1 MGATDDIDETQDD
14 IDETQDDIDETQDDV
29 QEEPEANTEDPDT
42 GQTGSDTG
50 LDTNGIDSRLDA
62 IEEMIQRMNGT
73 MNKIVSAQSALVE
86 NGVIYDVD
94 DTDPSDDDNVG
105 SARSSVLDLSIDD
118 ID

>member
-1 MGATDDIDETQDD
+1 MGAKDH
-14 IDETQDDIDETQDDV
+14 IDETQDDV
-29 QEEPEANTEDPDT
+29 QEANKGNTEAPDT

-50 LDTNGIDSRLDA
+50 SDTSNIDSRLVA

-73 MNKIVSAQSALVE
+73 MNKIVSTQSALVE

-105 SARSSVLDLSIDD
+105 AARSSVLDLSIDD

>member
-1 MGATDDIDETQDD
+1 MGAKDHIDD
-14 IDETQDDIDETQDDV
+14 TQDDV
-29 QEEPEANTEDPDT
+29 QEANEGNTEAPDT

-50 LDTNGIDSRLDA
+50 SDTSNIDSRLA
-62 IEEMIQRMNGT
+62 VIEEMVQRMNGT
-73 MNKIVSAQSALVE
+73 MNKIVSTQSAIVE

>member
-1 MGATDDIDETQDD
+1 MGDT
-14 IDETQDDIDETQDDV
+14 DDIDETQDDV
-29 QEEPEANTEDPDT
+29 QEANEDNTEASNT

-50 LDTNGIDSRLDA
+50 FDTSNIDSRLDA
-62 IEEMIQRMNGT
+62 IEEMIQRMNGN
-73 MNKIVSAQSALVE
+73 MNKIVSAQSALVG

-94 DTDPSDDDNVG
+94 DTDPSDDDNVD

>member
-1 MGATDDIDETQDD
+1 MGAKDHIDETQN
-14 IDETQDDIDETQDDV
+14 DV
-29 QEEPEANTEDPDT
+29 QEVNEGNTEAPDT

-50 LDTNGIDSRLDA
+50 SDTSNIDSRLVA

-105 SARSSVLDLSIDD
+105 AARSSVLDLSIDD

>member
-1 MGATDDIDETQDD
+1 MGAKDHIDD
-14 IDETQDDIDETQDDV
+14 TQDDV
-29 QEEPEANTEDPDT
+29 QEANEGNTEAPNT

-50 LDTNGIDSRLDA
+50 FDTSNIDSRLVA

-73 MNKIVSAQSALVE
+73 MNKIVSTQSALVG

>member
-1 MGATDDIDETQDD
+1 MGDT
-14 IDETQDDIDETQDDV
+14 DDIDETQDDV
-29 QEEPEANTEDPDT
+29 QEANEGNTEAPDT
-42 GQTGSDTG
+42 GQTDSDTG

-73 MNKIVSAQSALVE
+73 MNKIVSAQSALVG

>member
-1 MGATDDIDETQDD
+1 MGDTENIDETRDD
-14 IDETQDDIDETQDDV
+14 G
-29 QEEPEANTEDPDT
+29 QEVHEGNTEASDT
-42 GQTGSDTG
+42 GQTDSDTG

-73 MNKIVSAQSALVE
+73 MNKIVSTQSALVG

-105 SARSSVLDLSIDD
+105 AARSSVLDLSIDD

>member
-1 MGATDDIDETQDD
+1 MGDT
-14 IDETQDDIDETQDDV
+14 DDIDETQDDV
-29 QEEPEANTEDPDT
+29 QEEPDSNTEAPDT
-42 GQTGSDTG
+42 GQTGSDAG
-50 LDTNGIDSRLDA
+50 LDTNGIDARLEA

-73 MNKIVSAQSALVE
+73 MNKIVSMQSAFVG

-105 SARSSVLDLSIDD
+105 AARSSVLDLSIDD

>member
-1 MGATDDIDETQDD
+1 MGDTDDIDETR
-14 IDETQDDIDETQDDV
+14 DDV
-29 QEEPEANTEDPDT
+29 QEANEGNIEAQDT

-73 MNKIVSAQSALVE
+73 MNKIVSAQSALVG

>member
-1 MGATDDIDETQDD
+1 MGDT
-14 IDETQDDIDETQDDV
+14 DDIDETQDDV
-29 QEEPEANTEDPDT
+29 QEANEDNIEAPDT

-50 LDTNGIDSRLDA
+50 SDTSSIDSRLDA

-73 MNKIVSAQSALVE
+73 MNKIVSAQSALVG

-94 DTDPSDDDNVG
+94 DTDPSDDDNAG

>member
-1 MGATDDIDETQDD
+1 MGDT
-14 IDETQDDIDETQDDV
+14 DDIDETQDDV
-29 QEEPEANTEDPDT
+29 QEANEDNTETPDT

-73 MNKIVSAQSALVE
+73 MNKIVSTQSALVG

-105 SARSSVLDLSIDD
+105 AARNSVLDLSIDD

>member
-1 MGATDDIDETQDD
+1 MGDTDN
-14 IDETQDDIDETQDDV
+14 IDETQDDV
-29 QEEPEANTEDPDT
+29 QEANEGNTEAPDT
-42 GQTGSDTG
+42 GQMDSDTG

-73 MNKIVSAQSALVE
+73 MNKIVSTQSALVG

-105 SARSSVLDLSIDD
+105 AARSSVLDLSIDD

>member
-1 MGATDDIDETQDD
+1 MGDTENIDETRDD
-14 IDETQDDIDETQDDV
+14 EQEVHEGETD
-29 QEEPEANTEDPDT
+29 APDT
-42 GQTGSDTG
+42 EQTVSDAGSDTSS
-50 LDTNGIDSRLDA
+50 IDSRLDA

-73 MNKIVSAQSALVE
+73 MNKIVSTQSALVG

-105 SARSSVLDLSIDD
+105 AARSSVLDLSIDD

>member
-1 MGATDDIDETQDD
+1 MADTDGIDETQDD
-14 IDETQDDIDETQDDV
+14 E
-29 QEEPEANTEDPDT
+29 QEVHEGNTEVPDT
-42 GQTGSDTG
+42 VQSGSDTGSDTS
-50 LDTNGIDSRLDA
+50 NIDSRLDA

-73 MNKIVSAQSALVE
+73 MNKIVSAQSALVG

-94 DTDPSDDDNVG
+94 DTDPSDDDSVG